1 MFVFYGLDH
10 EKPASHHQLDDFGPR
25 TSKESLR
32 LSEIQGRQPFYSC
45 SPQWYKCP
53 PGSTLPFEEPTS
65 RQSQRKTWHEEMTM
79 AFFDSEKNKFDLPFE
94 ELVLSYNQYLPVG
107 WAGEDIAEL
116 GH

>member
-1 MFVFYGLDH
+1 
-10 EKPASHHQLDDFGPR
+10 
-25 TSKESLR
+25 
-32 LSEIQGRQPFYSC
+32 
-45 SPQWYKCP
+45 
-53 PGSTLPFEEPTS
+53 
-65 RQSQRKTWHEEMTM
+65 MTM